1 MTGSV
6 KGGNGQKMAMNEK
19 FFDLKKDKQDRIISA
34 AMKHFALNGFLH
46 ASTDDIVKDAQISK
60 GLLFHYFGSK
70 VGLYGFLYDY
80 AVRFM
85 AIELNTYVSKDE
97 TDYFAIV
104 KEILTARVDA
114 MRQYPYVQL
123 FLERAEEEEIP
134 EAIAATHEKRMT
146 LEEQVGTILD
156 RADITRF
163 VAGADYVITGH
174 VIDYSLRG
182 LMYDHIRSGAFSPER
197 YGAEAVRYIDMMKKL
212 LYN

>member
-1 MTGSV
+1 
-6 KGGNGQKMAMNEK
+6 MNEK

-85 AIELNTYVSKDE
+85 AIELTTYVSKEE
-97 TDYFAIV
+97 TDYFEIV
-104 KEILTARVDA
+104 RQIVTARVDA
-114 MRQYPYVQL
+114 MRQYPYIQL
-123 FLERAEEEEIP
+123 FLERAEKEEMP
-134 EAIAATHEKRMT
+134 QAIAATHERRMS

-163 VAGADYVITGH
+163 IAGADYVITGH
-174 VIDYSLRG
+174 VIDYALRG
-182 LMYDHIRSGAFSPER
+182 LMLDHERTGAFSPER
-197 YGAEAVRYIDMMKKL
+197 YGAEAGRYIDMMKKL
-212 LYN
+212 SYT